1 MAPSEQL
8 ETNGGDDAFLAS
20 ELQDAWS
27 ILSTEERVEGF
38 LLLPRADAEE
48 LFFTLTAAD
57 QYDLITN
64 LPPGDRRSWLR
75 LLPPD
80 DAADVMQEARDDERT
95 ALMSL
100 LDDQTRKEVTAL
112 LAYAEDDAGGLMN
125 PRYVR
130 VRPDMSVDEAI
141 SYLRKQA
148 KERIETLAYAYV
160 CDAQQKLLGV
170 VSFRDLFAAGQGKLV
185 RDVMKTDLITVL
197 DTDDQESVSR
207 VFAQHDFVALPVID
221 AEGHMKGVVT
231 VDDIVDVVQEEAT
244 EDAQK
249 FGGMEALGAP
259 YLDVSIGF
267 MLRKRAG
274 WLSAL
279 FVGEMLTATALKYFQ
294 GEMEKVVYLSMFM
307 PLIISSGG
315 NSGSQAS
322 TLIVRAIAL
331 GEVRL
336 RDWWRVFRREISVG
350 FLLGVLLAL
359 IGLIRISVWETLS
372 PGTYGNH
379 PHAIALTVA
388 FSLVGVVLF
397 GSLAGSM
404 LPFLLRRLGLDPA
417 SASAPFVA
425 TLSDVTGLII
435 YFSVASAI
443 LHGIL
448 L

>member
-1 MAPSEQL
+1 MVPPEVDLPETDEQ
-8 ETNGGDDAFLAS
+8 FVAS
-20 ELQDAWS
+20 ELQDAWH

-38 LLLPRADAEE
+38 RLLPRADSEE
-48 LFFTLTAAD
+48 LFFTFAARD
-57 QYDLITN
+57 QYDLIMG

-80 DAADVMQEARDDERT
+80 DAADVIQEAPEDERGG
-95 ALMSL
+95 LMAL

-130 VRPDMSVDEAI
+130 VRPDMTVDEAI

-148 KERIETLAYAYV
+148 RERIETLAYAYV
-160 CDAQQKLLGV
+160 ADAQQRLLGV

-185 RDVMKTDLITVL
+185 RDVMKTDLVTVL
-197 DTDDQESVSR
+197 DTDDQEVVSR
-207 VFAQHDFVALPVID
+207 VFADHDFVALPVID
-221 AEGHMKGVVT
+221 KEGRMKGVVT
-231 VDDIVDVVQEEAT
+231 IDDIVDVVQEEAT

-249 FGGMEALGAP
+249 FGGMEALDAP
-259 YLDVSIGF
+259 YLDVSILQ
-267 MLRKRAG
+267 MLKKRGG

-279 FVGEMLTATALKYFQ
+279 FLGEMLTATAMAYFEHELERAIVL
-294 GEMEKVVYLSMFM
+294 GLFI

-322 TLIVRAIAL
+322 TLIVRALAV
-331 GEVRL
+331 GDVKL
-336 RDWWRVFRREISVG
+336 RDWWRVFRREVVVG
-350 FLLGVLLAL
+350 LLLGMLLGC
-359 IGLIRISVWETLS
+359 IGMMRIMLW
-372 PGTYGNH
+372 
-379 PHAIALTVA
+379 PHRDVIYTIHYKVVALTIA
-388 FSLVGVVLF
+388 CSLVGVVLF

-404 LPFLLRRLGLDPA
+404 LPFVLRKLRFDPA

-425 TLSDVTGLII
+425 TLVDVTGLII
-435 YFSVASAI
+435 YFTMASII
-443 LHGIL
+443 LRGVL

>member
-1 MAPSEQL
+1 MAPPEAQTAD
-8 ETNGGDDAFLAS
+8 EAFVAS
-20 ELQDAWS
+20 ELQDAWH

-38 LLLPRADAEE
+38 RLLPRPDAEE
-48 LFFTLTAAD
+48 LFFGLTARD
-57 QYDLITN
+57 QYDLITG
-64 LPPGDRRSWLR
+64 LPAGERRSWLR

-80 DAADVMQEARDDERT
+80 DAADVMQEAPEEERPG
-95 ALMSL
+95 LMAL

-112 LAYAEDDAGGLMN
+112 LAYSEDEAGGLMN

-130 VRPDMSVDEAI
+130 VRPDMTVDEAI

-148 KERIETLAYAYV
+148 RERIETLAYAYV
-160 CDAQQKLLGV
+160 CDAQQHLLGA
-170 VSFRDLFAAGQGKLV
+170 VSFRDLFVAGQGKLV
-185 RDVMKTDLITVL
+185 RDVMTTDLITVL
-197 DTDDQESVSR
+197 DTDDQEAVSR
-207 VFAQHDFVALPVID
+207 VFANHEFVALPVVD

-231 VDDIVDVVQEEAT
+231 IDDIVEVVQEEAT

-279 FVGEMLTATALKYFQ
+279 FIGEMLTATALKYF
-294 GEMEKVVYLSMFM
+294 EHEIEKAVVLSLFM
-307 PLIISSGG
+307 AMIISSGG

-322 TLIVRAIAL
+322 TLIVRALAL

-336 RDWWRVFRREISVG
+336 RDWWRVFQRELMVG
-350 FLLGVLLAL
+350 FLLGLLL
-359 IGLIRISVWETLS
+359 GTIGLIRIWLW
-372 PGTYGNH
+372 GTIWAGVYG
-379 PHAIALTVA
+379 PHYMYVAITVSA
-388 FSLVGVVLF
+388 SLVGVVLF

-435 YFSVASAI
+435 YFTVASLI
-443 LHGIL
+443 LRGVL

>member
-1 MAPSEQL
+1 MAPEV
-8 ETNGGDDAFLAS
+8 ETQSNDETFVVS
-20 ELQDAWS
+20 ELQDAWH
-27 ILSTEERVEGF
+27 ILSTAERVEGF
-38 LLLPRADAEE
+38 RLLPRGDAEE
-48 LFFTLTAAD
+48 LFFTLTARD
-57 QYDLITN
+57 QYELITG
-64 LPPGDRRSWLR
+64 LPVGERRSWLR

-80 DAADVMQEARDDERT
+80 DAADVMQEAPDDERGG
-95 ALMSL
+95 LMAL

-130 VRPDMSVDEAI
+130 VRPDMTVDEAI

-148 KERIETLAYAYV
+148 RERIETLAYAYV

-170 VSFRDLFAAGQGKLV
+170 VSFRDLFAAQQGKLV

-197 DTDDQESVSR
+197 DTDDQEAVSR
-207 VFAQHDFVALPVID
+207 LFADHDFVAVPVVD
-221 AEGHMKGVVT
+221 AQGRMKGIVT
-231 VDDIVDVVQEEAT
+231 IDDIVEVVQEEAT

-249 FGGMEALGAP
+249 FGGMEALDAP
-259 YLDVSIGF
+259 YLDVSIPQ
-267 MLRKRAG
+267 MLKKRGG

-279 FVGEMLTATALKYFQ
+279 FLGEMLTATAMAYFEHELQ
-294 GEMEKVVYLSMFM
+294 RAIVLSLFI

-322 TLIVRAIAL
+322 TLIVRALAV
-331 GEVRL
+331 GDVKL
-336 RDWWRVFRREISVG
+336 RDWFRVMRRELVVG
-350 FLLGVLLAL
+350 TLLGVLLGIIGMLRILVWPTRNKLYGEHYLL
-359 IGLIRISVWETLS
+359 ISF
-372 PGTYGNH
+372 
-379 PHAIALTVA
+379 TVA

-404 LPFLLRRLGLDPA
+404 LPFILRKLRLDPA

-425 TLSDVTGLII
+425 TLVDVTGLII
-435 YFSVASAI
+435 YFTAASMF
-443 LHGIL
+443 LRGVL